1 MSSSPLDYDIL
12 PADVVV
18 RIQCE
23 IPLSGDFSPSS
34 GIMLNFSDQNKHNQ
48 LPGGWK
54 IRIISED
61 LFSGDGFLLRREGLR
76 IFLLFYRNE

>member
-1 MSSSPLDYDIL
+1 MVY
-12 PADVVV
+12 PAGFEV

-23 IPLSGDFSPSS
+23 IPLSGDFSPDS
-34 GIMLNFSDQNKHNQ
+34 GIMLNFSDQNKQNQ

-61 LFSGDGFLLRREGLR
+61 LFSGDGFLLRREGWR
-76 IFLLFYRNE
+76 IF

>member
-1 MSSSPLDYDIL
+1 MY
-12 PADVVV
+12 PADFEV

-48 LPGGWK
+48 LNGGWK
-54 IRIISED
+54 IRIIRED
-61 LFSGDGFLLRREGLR
+61 LFSGDGFLLRREGCR
-76 IFLLFYRNE
+76 IF